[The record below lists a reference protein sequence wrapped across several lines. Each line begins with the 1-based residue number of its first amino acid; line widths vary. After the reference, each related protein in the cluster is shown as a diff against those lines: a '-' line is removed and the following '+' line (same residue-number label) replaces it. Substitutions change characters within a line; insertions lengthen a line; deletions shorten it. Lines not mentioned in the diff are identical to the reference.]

1 MDRGKTCGLPSAW
14 QQRKTSGGAPA
25 SLSVSSSACA
35 RSRMCARASA
45 ATTTTSGASLADAAA
60 VCADGATAS
69 GSADRRSEERGERE
83 SDLQRRRSP
92 SLLSSSRE
100 SSVRVRL
107 ALSSLPSPESVW
119 PRGRRREEARAS
131 PRRPPPPR
139 STGSF
144 ELTTTA
150 PSFYAERRPTS
161 RSIWTIPSTLLD

>member
-1 MDRGKTCGLPSAW
+1 MATEKNVRRRARLRLLLLLRLRSLEDVRARERSDDDDVWRVARG
-14 QQRKTSGGAPA
+14 R
-25 SLSVSSSACA
+25 
-35 RSRMCARASA
+35 R
-45 ATTTTSGASLADAAA
+45 
-60 VCADGATAS
+60 ADGR
-69 GSADRRSEERGERE
+69 GNGERE
-83 SDLQRRRSP
+83 RGPPFGRTRGKRVRLAAAA
-92 SLLSSSRE
+92 LSRPPSSRE

-161 RSIWTIPSTLLD
+161 RSISTISSTLLN

>member
-1 MDRGKTCGLPSAW
+1 MWPALRMATEKNVRRRARLRLLLLLRLRSLEDVRARERSDDDDVWRVARG
-14 QQRKTSGGAPA
+14 R
-25 SLSVSSSACA
+25 
-35 RSRMCARASA
+35 R
-45 ATTTTSGASLADAAA
+45 
-60 VCADGATAS
+60 ADGATAS

-83 SDLQRRRSP
+83 SDLQRRRRSP
-92 SLLSSSRE
+92 ALPPSSRE

-150 PSFYAERRPTS
+150 PSFYAERRPTYC
-161 RSIWTIPSTLLD
+161 SISTIPSTLLN